1 MYIMAKKFFEEF
13 VSKYN
18 IKEGN
23 ITNTYYYKYR
33 HTYDVVNMMEKITYN
48 LSEEEKDILKTIAI
62 FHDLG
67 RFVQLEKY
75 KAYDDVKSH
84 FDHALESVKVL
95 EENKFFEN
103 NNIDEYL
110 QKKMCEAIYYHNK
123 LSITGCSKDAL
134 EYAKYIRDADKLGV
148 LYRVGDYD
156 KLDEI
161 SSSVLNTFKKEKLIN
176 YSILKTRSDG
186 LLAELAFIFDF
197 NFDISKT
204 ILVKEGILDKR
215 VNLFEDLACFNDI
228 ISVTSRYEDKIKTLV

>member
-33 HTYDVVNMMEKITYN
+33 HTYDVVNMMEKISSD

-67 RFVQLEKY
+67 RFVQLERY
-75 KAYDDVKSH
+75 SVYDDVESH

-95 EENKFFEN
+95 EENNFFEN
-103 NNIDEYL
+103 NNIEENL
-110 QKKMCEAIYYHNK
+110 KKKMCEAIYYHNK

-134 EYAKYIRDADKLGV
+134 EYARYIRDADKLGV

-161 SSSVLNTFKKEKLIN
+161 SASVLNTFKKEKLIN
-176 YSILKTRSDG
+176 YSIL
-186 LLAELAFIFDF
+186 
-197 NFDISKT
+197 
-204 ILVKEGILDKR
+204 
-215 VNLFEDLACFNDI
+215 
-228 ISVTSRYEDKIKTLV
+228 